1 MCIRDRFKLLE
12 TLVEK
17 NKKYGNDGQLASYI
31 PALLEANPNDLGVA
45 IVDVEGRKYYAGQ
58 CEKNFTIQSI
68 SKVVSLILALGDNG
82 RTNVFKRVDVEPTGD
97 GFNSIVNLETKDK
110 KRPYNPMINA
120 GAIATTSLIYGE
132 DGEDKLERIIKFMRK
147 ATNNPNISIN
157 EEVYVSE
164 RRTGDRNRALAYFMK
179 SNGMLQGD
187 VEEILELYFR
197 QCSIEANAIDLAMF
211 GSVLA
216 NDGVTP
222 WNGERLMS
230 RETCRIVKTIMVT
243 CGMYDASGEF
253 AVHIGIPA
261 KSGVGGGILATV
273 PRRMG
278 IGVYGPAL
286 DKKGNSLAGI
296 HVLKDLSEEL
306 DLSIF

>member
-1 MCIRDRFKLLE
+1 MFKLLE

-164 RRTGDRNRALAYFMK
+164 RRTGDRNRALAYYMK
-179 SNGMLQGD
+179 STGALEGD
-187 VEEILELYFR
+187 VEEVLDLYFK
-197 QCSIEANAIDLAMF
+197 QCSIEATARDLARF
-211 GSVLA
+211 GAVIA

-222 WNGERLMS
+222 WSNEVLMS
-230 RETCRIVKTIMVT
+230 RDICRIVKTIMVT

-253 AVHIGIPA
+253 AIHVGVPA
-261 KSGVGGGILATV
+261 KSGVGGGVLATV
-273 PRRMG
+273 PRRYG
-278 IGVYGPAL
+278 IGIYGPAL
-286 DKKGNSLAGI
+286 DKKGNSVCGLHI
-296 HVLKDLSEEL
+296 LKDLSEEF

>member
-1 MCIRDRFKLLE
+1 
-12 TLVEK
+12 
-17 NKKYGNDGQLASYI
+17 
-31 PALLEANPNDLGVA
+31 
-45 IVDVEGRKYYAGQ
+45 
-58 CEKNFTIQSI
+58 
-68 SKVVSLILALGDNG
+68 
-82 RTNVFKRVDVEPTGD
+82 
-97 GFNSIVNLETKDK
+97 
-110 KRPYNPMINA
+110 
-120 GAIATTSLIYGE
+120 
-132 DGEDKLERIIKFMRK
+132 
-147 ATNNPNISIN
+147 
-157 EEVYVSE
+157 
-164 RRTGDRNRALAYFMK
+164 MK

-222 WNGERLMS
+222 WNDEVLIS
-230 RETCRIVKTIMVT
+230 REVCRIVKTIMVT

>member
-1 MCIRDRFKLLE
+1 MFKLLE

-120 GAIATTSLIYGE
+120 GAIATTSVIYGE
-132 DGEDKLERIIKFMRK
+132 DGEAKLERIIKFMRK

>member
-1 MCIRDRFKLLE
+1 MFKLLE

-110 KRPYNPMINA
+110 KRPYNPMINS

>member
-1 MCIRDRFKLLE
+1 MFKLLE

-45 IVDVEGRKYYAGQ
+45 VVDVEGRKYYAGQ

>member
-1 MCIRDRFKLLE
+1 MFKLLE

-82 RTNVFKRVDVEPTGD
+82 RTNVFKRVEVEPTGD